1 VPRPTRFF
9 YRVDLGLD
17 QPIID
22 AKIPLHQLYLTECT
36 NNFYLFYIDRRKR
49 TLSASPPD
57 FSSNTRSLSANRK

>member
-1 VPRPTRFF
+1 VPPPTRFF

-17 QPIID
+17 QPIIN

-36 NNFYLFYIDRRKR
+36 NVFYLDRRKR

-57 FSSNTRSLSANRK
+57 VSSNT